1 MRKSRS
7 INLAAPAGR
16 DGDKSVIL
24 YIKKVLNRQIHYS
37 PLRSRL
43 KAGWTPCC
51 GEPTDRSF
59 TNAKKSGRP
68 TVIMVH
74 IEAYRRRRSAVGR
87 FGLRPRSSLIR
98 ELEILLTRVSRA
110 ISLMRISLEA
120 WSSRMRRPA
129 LKLYWLWD
137 TGCGAIKGAIDHVEL
152 GNLNGLLAK
161 IRPAVDETQ
170 YSGDRSSKNDE
181 FVDAAA
187 KTNVRRT
194 IDAIRNGSNVLAPME
209 KDGNVASG
217 NGCAWAK
224 PTGQGNCMKNCL
236 HTMGYGWGL

>member
-1 MRKSRS
+1 
-7 INLAAPAGR
+7 
-16 DGDKSVIL
+16 
-24 YIKKVLNRQIHYS
+24 
-37 PLRSRL
+37 
-43 KAGWTPCC
+43 
-51 GEPTDRSF
+51 
-59 TNAKKSGRP
+59 
-68 TVIMVH
+68 
-74 IEAYRRRRSAVGR
+74 
-87 FGLRPRSSLIR
+87 
-98 ELEILLTRVSRA
+98 
-110 ISLMRISLEA
+110 MRISLEA
-120 WSSRMRRPA
+120 WSSRMRRPT
-129 LKLYWLWD
+129 LKLYCLWG

-224 PTGQGNCMKNCL
+224 PTGSGQLHEKLFTHNGFGMVFVNCCEDAFTLGFAKSREWC
-236 HTMGYGWGL
+236 GRRIRAVEFARRVWGPEGPACTHPGA